1 MSETPD
7 QAKLEALVDR
17 LTRRGIEITRM
28 DTKIAMSLE
37 TEEEIQTDTESA
49 LSFQDN
55 ISYWQF
61 KIAHLL
67 KSKQDIPVSQ
77 LQYSNSKQTP
87 TARMHVHLP
96 KININSFRG
105 YPLEWLTFRDS
116 FSASVAIDKNLQLG
130 DVEKMNYLNGMLTG
144 GTAHTISGLPLT
156 KENYKKAVDLLKERF
171 GKTQVFI
178 NAYMESLSKINAPSN
193 ETKICEYF
201 MTLSRA
207 ENIKSEYKS
216 IKCKKRILRL
226 KLVIEYKAPL
236 LLTFHF

>member
-1 MSETPD
+1 
-7 QAKLEALVDR
+7 
-17 LTRRGIEITRM
+17 
-28 DTKIAMSLE
+28 
-37 TEEEIQTDTESA
+37 
-49 LSFQDN
+49 
-55 ISYWQF
+55 
-61 KIAHLL
+61 
-67 KSKQDIPVSQ
+67 
-77 LQYSNSKQTP
+77 
-87 TARMHVHLP
+87 MHVNLP

-130 DVEKMNYLNGMLTG
+130 DVEKMNYLKGMLTG
-144 GTAHTISGLPLT
+144 GAASAISGLPLT
-156 KENYKKAVDLLKERF
+156 KENYKKAVDLLKVRF

-216 IKCKKRILRL
+216 IKCKKRI
-226 KLVIEYKAPL
+226 
-236 LLTFHF
+236 

>member
-1 MSETPD
+1 MSDTPD

-17 LTRRGIEITRM
+17 LTRRGIEIPRM

-37 TEEEIQTDTESA
+37 TQQEIQTDTESA

-87 TARMHVHLP
+87 TARMHVNLP

-130 DVEKMNYLNGMLTG
+130 DVEKMNYLKGMLTG
-144 GTAHTISGLPLT
+144 GAASAISGLPLT
-156 KENYKKAVDLLKERF
+156 KENYKKAVDLLKVRF

-193 ETKICEYF
+193 ETKNLRTFYDI
-201 MTLSRA
+201 LPDR
-207 ENIKSEYKS
+207 EYKE
-216 IKCKKRILRL
+216 RI
-226 KLVIEYKAPL
+226 
-236 LLTFHF
+236 